1 MDNAIHVQKE
11 SEKIKYGELQ
21 EQHRQ
26 ITADIHDAASMLE
39 SFKELEESVAWDT
52 YNLKLIQP
60 TKEKVKSEIQKLNAR
75 LKDDP
80 NAMGQLIYQN
90 AFHDVLAT
98 ITDIPAMRKKWSE
111 ELRRLEGRKKN
122 IEQQLKHA

>member
-11 SEKIKYGELQ
+11 SELRNSENLA

-26 ITADIHDAASMLE
+26 ICADINDTGVLLE
-39 SFKELEESVAWDT
+39 SFKELEKHIAWET
-52 YNLKLIQP
+52 YKLRLIEP
-60 TKEKVKSEIQKLNAR
+60 TKEKVKKEIEKLNQR

-90 AFHDVLAT
+90 AFHDVLST
-98 ITDIPAMRKKWSE
+98 ITDLPAMRKKWSE
-111 ELRRLEGRKKN
+111 EFRRLEMRKKE
-122 IEQQLKHA
+122 IEKKLNHA